1 MQPDIPQLLQIA
13 IDAGEA
19 ILTVYNNPQEASL
32 IRQKTDESPLTL
44 ADEASH
50 TIIEQRLLELTPD
63 VPILSEEG
71 ADIPYEVRRDWGY
84 YWCVDPLDGTKEFI
98 ARNGEFTVNIALINQ
113 DIPVFGIIYV
123 PVTGDLYY
131 GGPEMGS
138 FKKNLAGETK
148 PLRVQAEAT
157 EWVAIGS
164 RSHASPEEQA
174 VLDKYPVVRSVAAG
188 SSLKFCY
195 VAEGKAHLYYRHN
208 PTMEWD
214 TAAGQAIVT
223 GSGGIMTMP
232 NGEPFRYNK
241 PSLLNGGFICK
252 VR

>member
-13 IDAGEA
+13 VEAGEA
-19 ILTVYNNPQEASL
+19 ILTVYNNPQEAQL

-50 TIIEQRLLELTPD
+50 TIIDQRLQQLTPG
-63 VPILSEEG
+63 VPVLSEEG
-71 ADIPYEVRRDWGY
+71 AAIPYEVRRKWGY

-98 ARNGEFTVNIALINQ
+98 SRNGEFTVNIALMNRN
-113 DIPVFGIIYV
+113 IPVFGVIYV
-123 PVTGDLYY
+123 PVTGELYY
-131 GGPEMGS
+131 GGPGMGS
-138 FKKNLAGETK
+138 FKKNSGGEAWS
-148 PLRVQAEAT
+148 LHVQADAT
-157 EWVAIGS
+157 EWIAIGS

-174 VLDKYPVVRSVAAG
+174 VLDKYPVVKKVSAG
-188 SSLKFCY
+188 SSLKFCL

-214 TAAGQAIVT
+214 TAAGQAILT
-223 GSGGIMTMP
+223 GSGGLMTMP
-232 NGEPFRYNK
+232 DGEPFRYNK